1 MSETEQTTAL
11 EPEGATAAPEAP
23 ETPAAEQQPEPSE
36 HETRLSKRI
45 GFLTSRAAQAERA
58 RDEMAARLNMLEQHV
73 RSGGQPPPQVDPQ
86 FQQIV
91 EQRAGQLSEAQRM
104 QDKINAFHAAGRE
117 AYPDWRQQCDDL
129 QAMGADPQIAQLLVE
144 MPNGPQVVAALHND
158 AEALEQIAAARGVTA
173 RALALG
179 QYAATIKGNARS
191 APRVPAPPPPV
202 HGRVAPRFVEQ
213 QATTQQLVEHYSRQ
227 AMENRKPR

>member
-11 EPEGATAAPEAP
+11 EPEGTTAPPEAP
-23 ETPAAEQQPEPSE
+23 ETPAAEQQSEPSE

-45 GFLTSRAAQAERA
+45 GTLTARATQAERA
-58 RDEMAARLNMLEQHV
+58 RDQLAAEVAAIRAHIQ
-73 RSGGQPPPQVDPQ
+73 SGGQPPPQVDPQ

-104 QDKINAFHAAGRE
+104 QDRINAFHAAGRE

-179 QYAATIKGNARS
+179 EFAATIKSRGRS
-191 APRVPAPPPPV
+191 VSRVPAPPPPV
-202 HGRVAPRFVEQ
+202 SGRVAPRFVEQ